1 MKKNMKVITIAKSLL
16 IDAQISVPNV
26 KATVRRTMVTMII
39 ITPKVIVTKRI
50 VFSHRLLEANWY
62 HLLVSMAKC
71 DRIMLVRHASQKVAK
86 PHVQGRAERII
97 TSKNARAQKSVM
109 QRQILRLNMQLR
121 SFNPTQPKYSTN
133 GSVKAIGTH

>member
-1 MKKNMKVITIAKSLL
+1 MKKNMMVIMIVKSLITDAESSVL
-16 IDAQISVPNV
+16 IV
-26 KATVRRTMVTMII
+26 KATVRRSMVTLV
-39 ITPKVIVTKRI
+39 ITIPTLIVIKRI
-50 VFSHRLLEANWY
+50 VFSHRLLEALRYRLCMRANNE
-62 HLLVSMAKC
+62 HIKLERHVSPK
-71 DRIMLVRHASQKVAK
+71 IAK